1 MPGGI
6 DVHTHLD
13 MPFMG
18 DVTADDFY
26 TGHVAALSGGTTYH
40 IDFALPINHDL
51 IAGFNAWKEKA
62 AEKAV
67 MDYSFHMAVT
77 SWSDQVAQDME
88 TLTKHGINSFKFFMA
103 YKGALM
109 VTDEELIKGL
119 QRCKALQALPQVHAE
134 NGDAVEAGQRHVI
147 DMLGIT
153 APHGHGLSRPA
164 LLEAEATSRAIRLAE
179 FVGVPIYI
187 VHVMS
192 EDAMEEIARAKKRG
206 ATRVIG
212 ETVTSA
218 LALNDLPT
226 WSSNFTLASSMIMSP
241 PLRGPGHA
249 DSLKKSVAGGILE
262 IIGTDHA
269 PFNSTQKAAGKGDF
283 RKIPNGVNGIEERM
297 HVVWHEMVGSQNNNS
312 GGGGGGLLTRSDFVR
327 ATSTRPAEVFNIYPQ
342 KALIAEGSDADI
354 ILLDPTI
361 EHTLGV
367 GSHHYARMDTN
378 VYEGKKVKGKV
389 TTTIS
394 RGRVVWHDGEM
405 LVGGTIGEESI
416 GMGSGRFIPLRTGG
430 RMFEEMEGRGG
441 AAEVEVRKREEMLVG
456 MGGGAMLETA
466 LHPMPNQFHDEL

>member
-40 IDFALPINHDL
+40 IDFALPVNHDL
-51 IAGFNAWKEKA
+51 IAGFNAWKKKA

-77 SWSDQVAQDME
+77 SWSDQVAHDME
-88 TLTKHGINSFKFFMA
+88 ALTEQGINSFKFFMA
-103 YKGALM
+103 YKGTLM
-109 VTDEELIKGL
+109 VTDEHLIKGL
-119 QRCKALQALPQVHAE
+119 QKCKALQALPQVHAE

-147 DMLGIT
+147 DTLGIT
-153 APHGHGLSRPA
+153 APHGHGLSRPP
-164 LLEAEATSRAIRLAE
+164 LIEAEATSRAIRLAE

-192 EDAMEEIARAKKRG
+192 EDAMEEIVRAKKRG

-218 LALNDLPT
+218 LALNDLST

-249 DSLKKSVAGGILE
+249 DSLKKAIVGGILE

-297 HVVWHEMVGSQNNNS
+297 HVVWHEMVGSGS
-312 GGGGGGLLTRSDFVR
+312 KRGGLLTRSDFVR
-327 ATSTRPAEVFNIYPQ
+327 VTSTRPAQVFNIYPQ
-342 KALIAEGSDADI
+342 KGLIAEGSDADI
-354 ILLDPTI
+354 ILLNPTI

-378 VYEGKKVKGKV
+378 VYEGKKVEGKV

-405 LVGGTIGEESI
+405 LVGGKSGEGIEA
-416 GMGSGRFIPLRTGG
+416 GSGRFIPLRTGG
-430 RMFEEMEGRGG
+430 RMFEGMEGRGG
-441 AAEVEVRKREEMLVG
+441 AAEVEMRKREDVMVG
-456 MGGGAMLETA
+456 GETEEETVR
-466 LHPMPNQFHDEL
+466 DEL